1 MAQIIVAG
9 LAEVLA
15 DHEDKI
21 AAAWCVRKNIGSIQQ
36 LKEKGD
42 AAVDEFIG
50 ADILETWCSDVI
62 NRNAEIDNLPLHR
75 LRRNII
81 DVSRWIPG
89 GFRDHATVDFEPYY

>member
-1 MAQIIVAG
+1 MSSLPEPYYCFNEGAT
-9 LAEVLA
+9 L
-15 DHEDKI
+15 
-21 AAAWCVRKNIGSIQQ
+21 
-36 LKEKGD
+36 
-42 AAVDEFIG
+42 DETVSEEPTRTPRWSQ
-50 ADILETWCSDVI
+50 DDQNYYILETWCSDVI

>member
-1 MAQIIVAG
+1 MTVPRTVNGTGQISNWDTSG
-9 LAEVLA
+9 GRC
-15 DHEDKI
+15 DSWSHD
-21 AAAWCVRKNIGSIQQ
+21 
-36 LKEKGD
+36 
-42 AAVDEFIG
+42 DENYS
-50 ADILETWCSDVI
+50 ILETWCYDVI